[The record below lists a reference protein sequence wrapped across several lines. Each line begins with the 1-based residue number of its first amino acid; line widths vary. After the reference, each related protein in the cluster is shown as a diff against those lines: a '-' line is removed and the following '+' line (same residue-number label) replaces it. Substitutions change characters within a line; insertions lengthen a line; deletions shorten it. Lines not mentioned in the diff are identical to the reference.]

1 MARHAEI
8 VGGGIGGLG
17 IGMMLARYGW
27 SVRIH
32 ERATAIREIGAGISL
47 RNNCLEVLERFGVFP
62 RLEPHGTKIVIEHH
76 FNRAG
81 QFTQSR
87 DLSGHHRTHVF
98 PRQALVDAL
107 ATSARQAG
115 AEIVT
120 GSAIVSA
127 DPAGAIVDETGR
139 RYEGDLIIAA
149 DGVHSKIREGLDF
162 GATRRV
168 LDTFINRYLLDSQVF
183 TVANTMH
190 EHWSAD
196 RRVGIMPSGNGKSF
210 VYTVMSAK
218 DQFACEI
225 PLNIENW
232 HATFPTLRDVFEVL
246 GNTETTQYAY
256 PLVFS
261 NRWSLGKIALI
272 GDAAHAMPPSLGQ
285 GAGLTLMNSHAL
297 AEVVSAGSDVEES
310 LKRWEQHVRFL
321 SDITQRWGMRYDK
334 FTRLWPGTL
343 RMLRPFV
350 IRVIGKV
357 GFLNERM
364 RIADRG
370 LSATGLKFRRDL
382 MRD

>member
-1 MARHAEI
+1 MVRHAEI
-8 VGGGIGGLG
+8 AGGGIGGLG

-32 ERATAIREIGAGISL
+32 ERAPTIREIGAGISL
-47 RNNCLEVLERFGVFP
+47 RNNCIEVLEHFGVFP
-62 RLEPHGTKIVIEHH
+62 QLEPFGSKIVIEHH

-81 QFTQSR
+81 RFTQSR

-107 ATSARQAG
+107 ASSAREAG

-120 GSAIVSA
+120 GSVIVSA
-127 DPAGAIVDETGR
+127 DPAGAIVDETGK
-139 RYEGDLIIAA
+139 RYEADLIIAA
-149 DGVHSKIREGLDF
+149 DGVNSKIRQGLEF

-168 LDTFINRYLLDSQVF
+168 LDTFVNRYLLDTQAF
-183 TVANTMH
+183 TVPNTMH

-196 RRVGIMPSGNGKSF
+196 RRVGIMPAGTGKSF
-210 VYTVMSAK
+210 VYAVMSAQ
-218 DQFACEI
+218 DRFASAV
-225 PLNIENW
+225 PLDTDDW
-232 HATFPTLRDVFEVL
+232 HASFPTLRDVFEVL
-246 GNTETTQYAY
+246 SNAETTQHPY
-256 PLVFS
+256 PLVIS
-261 NRWSLGKIALI
+261 ERWSVGKVALV

-297 AEVVSAGSDVEES
+297 AEVVSEADNVEES

-334 FTRLWPGTL
+334 FTRLWPETL

-350 IRVIGKV
+350 IRVVGKV

-370 LSATGLKFRRDL
+370 LSATKLQLRRAPKSL
-382 MRD
+382 